1 MQIKRAQVLREME
14 IKETPTGKQVTFS
27 IMFVKKNGEVV
38 FIPRAVST
46 GLRINMKSNR
56 FRGVVAIDEN
66 GNNTS
71 HVYPVHIDNILEF
84 NQNQV
89 KL

>member
-1 MQIKRAQVLREME
+1 ME

-27 IMFVKKNGEVV
+27 IMFIKKNGEVV
-38 FIPRAVST
+38 FLPRAVAT
-46 GLRINMKSNR
+46 GLRINMKSKR
-56 FRGVVAIDEN
+56 FRGVVAIDKN
-66 GNNTS
+66 GDNIS

-84 NQNQV
+84 NSNQV